1 MSKTK
6 NILVV
11 GAGFYGSIFANELLS
26 KGYKVTIIDKR
37 SHIGGNCYTEKKD
50 DIDIH
55 KYGPHI
61 FHTNDEAIWNWINNI
76 TEIQP
81 YIFSPVAEFE
91 NTRYSL
97 PFNMWTFNQIYGK
110 VSPNDVKRLLSE
122 ENTNFKS
129 PKNLEEKAISLVG
142 EKVYKILIKGYT
154 EKQWGQK
161 ATELPANIIT
171 RLPVRLT
178 YNTNYFND
186 KFQGIPLNGYTEIF
200 EKLLIGVDLRL
211 NVDYRDFVQHNSCQW
226 DYTIYTGPIDEFF
239 DYKYGKLDYRSLKW
253 KNKHLEIPNFQG
265 NSVVNFTS
273 ENTPFTRIIEHKHFL
288 SNPKNKISTIISEEY
303 PQDYDGRNEPYYPL
317 NNSVNNK
324 KFQLYKEESQNLK
337 NIHFGGRLGSYKY
350 YDMHQVIGSA
360 LKNVQMIEKFLLTH

>member
-81 YIFSPVAEFE
+81 YIFSTVAEFE

-154 EKQWGQK
+154 EKQWGQRQ
-161 ATELPANIIT
+161 L
-171 RLPVRLT
+171 
-178 YNTNYFND
+178 NY
-186 KFQGIPLNGYTEIF
+186 
-200 EKLLIGVDLRL
+200 LLIL
-211 NVDYRDFVQHNSCQW
+211 
-226 DYTIYTGPIDEFF
+226 
-239 DYKYGKLDYRSLKW
+239 
-253 KNKHLEIPNFQG
+253 
-265 NSVVNFTS
+265 
-273 ENTPFTRIIEHKHFL
+273 
-288 SNPKNKISTIISEEY
+288 
-303 PQDYDGRNEPYYPL
+303 
-317 NNSVNNK
+317 
-324 KFQLYKEESQNLK
+324 
-337 NIHFGGRLGSYKY
+337 
-350 YDMHQVIGSA
+350 
-360 LKNVQMIEKFLLTH
+360 